1 MAITKTWEVNTL
13 ERELADGYVKK
24 VIYRVKGIDG
34 EEEKARATGEV
45 QLEKPETLIPYKD
58 LTESTVIG
66 WVKAKLNTE
75 VDSDGKAVDRVALI
89 EKSLEDEIAL
99 INTPVTAEGTPW

>member
-34 EEEKARATGEV
+34 SEEKARETGEV
-45 QLEKPETLIPYKD
+45 QLEKPKTLIPYKD
-58 LTESTVIG
+58 LTESTVLG
-66 WVKAKLNTE
+66 WVKAKLGTDE
-75 VDSDGKAVDRVALI
+75 VTAI
-89 EKSLEDEIAL
+89 EKFLEDKIAL
-99 INTPVTAEGTPW
+99 INTPVTAEGKPW

>member
-34 EEEKARATGEV
+34 SEEKASETGSVE
-45 QLEKPETLIPYKD
+45 LEKPETLIPYKD
-58 LTESTVIG
+58 LTHDTVIG
-66 WVKAKLNTE
+66 WVKTKLGA
-75 VDSDGKAVDRVALI
+75 DAVAAV
-89 EKSLEDEIAL
+89 EKSLEDQIAL
-99 INTPVTAEGTPW
+99 INTPVTATGKPW

>member
-34 EEEKARATGEV
+34 KEEKARATGEV
-45 QLEKPETLIPYKD
+45 ELEKPETLIPYNK
-58 LTESTVIG
+58 LTESTVLG
-66 WVKAKLNTE
+66 WVKTKLGTDE
-75 VDSDGKAVDRVALI
+75 VAAI
-89 EKSLEDEIAL
+89 EKSLEDEIKL
-99 INTPVTAEGTPW
+99 LNTPVTETGKPW